1 MINPAFV
8 LGLASVAVS
17 PFVEPSVGRTAL
29 PWCCV
34 GAHAARVGNGPA
46 MGDVFPAGLSVTAVR
61 DRMPSLRDPDVTYVV
76 TFMDTSSVPARRAL
90 PGMSAVAARFG
101 KRVAVV
107 TVHEDPVSAV
117 RAFADDPE
125 WAPKLGFAVTA
136 DPNRH
141 ALQTVFG
148 PNSFP
153 NLPISFVVRGG
164 KVQWRGAPA
173 ELVDVVPEVVEGR
186 WDIATAVRIQEQQAL
201 WDAEF
206 ARIESMAKA
215 GRSQDA
221 LAALETLCQ
230 SAMPAQ
236 RAQCDGRRFSL
247 MVEAGQVDQ
256 ALAIGEAFLS
266 SPASARQ
273 AAGAA
278 WSICNTVPG
287 NAKAMAFALRAAEG
301 ADRALGGKDAM
312 VGAILARVLFLE
324 GQAPRAA
331 EVAKRALAHAD
342 TPELERALREDL
354 QVYAPTKR

>member
-1 MINPAFV
+1 MSTPALV
-8 LGLASVAVS
+8 LGVALAAVGPVLESSAIPAAWMPRGS
-17 PFVEPSVGRTAL
+17 P
-29 PWCCV
+29 
-34 GAHAARVGNGPA
+34 AHAAMLGNGPA
-46 MGDVFPAGLSVTAVR
+46 MGEAFPAGLSVTAVR

-76 TFMDTSSVPARRAL
+76 TFMDTSSATARRSL
-90 PGMSAVAARFG
+90 PGMSALASRFG

-215 GRSQDA
+215 GRPQDA
-221 LAALETLCQ
+221 LAALDTLCQ
-230 SAMPAQ
+230 SAMPTQ

-256 ALAIGEAFLS
+256 ALGIGEAFLA
-266 SPASARQ
+266 SPATARQ

-287 NAKAMAFALRAAEG
+287 NPKAMAFALRAAEG

-324 GQAPRAA
+324 GQASRAA
-331 EVAKRALAHAD
+331 EVAKRALANAD

-354 QVYAPTKR
+354 RVYAPAKR